1 MEKAIFSKVE
11 ANNYMVKSRNCWNFL
26 MAAVKSTHGRLT
38 QISLER
44 QITDLEGLNR
54 LYFILEAIEKCRKT
68 SLTAV

>member
-44 QITDLEGLNR
+44 
-54 LYFILEAIEKCRKT
+54 
-68 SLTAV
+68 